1 MNRGLVV
8 ADRSGQA
15 WSIFKAKN
23 IRQWSGFASFPTPPF
38 QFTHISNLTSLTFDF
53 SSNPV
58 FFFNLQFRLSLQKFW
73 LTATVEALVL
83 ILVPISKANI
93 FPQIMHQHN
102 PISNFPIQF
111 QIWIAQGLFVI
122 CVAPSFCLFPI
133 LTRPQINAWPWN
145 NSRRQIFTNA
155 NMIWVHSLE
164 TANIWMWFCIHGVT
178 ISTEYDSQRTIH
190 CNKKRNLAIRG
201 KLSLTFGYNNLVA
214 VPVRI
219 STTWIKATL

>member
-8 ADRSGQA
+8 ADKSGQA
-15 WSIFKAKN
+15 WSNFKAKN
-23 IRQWSGFASFPTPPF
+23 IRRWSGVASHLFPLRLF
-38 QFTHISNLTSLTFDF
+38 NSLTSQTWLVWLLIFRPIQF
-53 SSNPV
+53 

-93 FPQIMHQHN
+93 FPQIMHQRN

-122 CVAPSFCLFPI
+122 CVAPSFCLVPI
-133 LTRPQINAWPWN
+133 LTRPQINAWQWN
-145 NSRRQIFTNA
+145 NSCRQIFTNA
-155 NMIWVHSLE
+155 NIIWVHSLE

-178 ISTEYDSQRTIH
+178 ISTEYDSQRTTH
-190 CNKKRNLAIRG
+190 CNKKE
-201 KLSLTFGYNNLVA
+201 T
-214 VPVRI
+214 
-219 STTWIKATL
+219 

>member
-15 WSIFKAKN
+15 WSSFKAKN
-23 IRQWSGFASFPTPPF
+23 IRRWSGFASFPTPPF

-73 LTATVEALVL
+73 LTATVEAFVL
-83 ILVPISKANI
+83 ILVPISKSNI
-93 FPQIMHQHN
+93 FPQIMHQRN

-122 CVAPSFCLFPI
+122 CVAPSFCLLPI
-133 LTRPQINAWPWN
+133 LTRPQINAWQWN
-145 NSRRQIFTNA
+145 NSCRQIFTNA
-155 NMIWVHSLE
+155 NIIFSHFLYKLQIFGWDFAS
-164 TANIWMWFCIHGVT
+164 TAWQSQQNMTAKGRHTVT
-178 ISTEYDSQRTIH
+178 
-190 CNKKRNLAIRG
+190 KK
-201 KLSLTFGYNNLVA
+201 KLSNTRK
-214 VPVRI
+214 PI
-219 STTWIKATL
+219 SHFWI